1 MAARGQ
7 VGVYLFTAS
16 SGGLPP
22 SEVTIARL
30 LQGQGYATALIGEG
44 RSLRVGEGVGDRK

>member
-1 MAARGQ
+1 MAAHGR

-30 LQGQGYATALIGEG
+30 LQGRGYATALIGEG
-44 RSLRVGEGVGDRK
+44 RASG